1 MGIAELVQLSRWYG
15 STPGY
20 VIGGGGNTSYKEGA
34 ILYIKGSGTSLATI
48 DEGGFVRMDRERLSQ
63 IWSRSYSKVS
73 SEREAQVLQD
83 LMAARLPGEEHKRPS
98 VETLLHDLLPFAY
111 VVHTHPALVNGLT
124 CAQRGEMVAHHLF
137 GDQAL
142 WIPYTD
148 PGYVLSCK
156 VREILEDRVRKGE
169 KIPPILFLENHGV
182 FVGGSSPEEIR
193 QIYDGIMS
201 TLEKALRRRPD
212 GKTLPVAPTAIEQI
226 QERLKTLIVPSRI
239 PGGSLET
246 QGERSRERED
256 TPLFVAAANT
266 RELEARA
273 QTETTFSPLAGAFT
287 PDHIVYAGP
296 EPLYVS
302 TLSELSARW
311 ESYYRRYNRSPKI
324 IVCRD
329 IGAFGLGNTEKAA
342 HLAVALFMDSLEIAA
357 YAESFGGSKLLTRDQ
372 VTFILNWEVEQ
383 YRSQV
388 STR

>member
-1 MGIAELVQLSRWYG
+1 MGITELVQLSRWYG

-20 VIGGGGNTSYKEGA
+20 VIGGGGNTSYKEGS

-48 DEGGFVRMDRERLSQ
+48 DEVGFVRMDRERLKS
-63 IWSRSYSKVS
+63 IWLRSYSTNA
-73 SEREAQVLQD
+73 SEREAQVLDD
-83 LMAARLPGEEHKRPS
+83 LMAARFPGEEHKRPS

-124 CAQRGEMVAHHLF
+124 CAQRGETVAHRLF
-137 GDQAL
+137 GEQAL

-156 VREILEDRVRKGE
+156 VREILDSRGREGKA
-169 KIPPILFLENHGV
+169 IPPILFLENHGV

-201 TLEKALRRRPD
+201 TLEMALRRRPD
-212 GKTLPVAPTAIEQI
+212 GKNLPVDPATIEQI
-226 QERLKTLIVPSRI
+226 QERLKTLVAPPHI
-239 PGGSLET
+239 PGGFSET
-246 QGERSRERED
+246 QGEKSRERED
-256 TPLFVAAANT
+256 APLFVAARNT
-266 RELEARA
+266 RELEFRA

-296 EPLYVS
+296 EPLYVP
-302 TLSELSARW
+302 TLEELSPRW
-311 ESYYRRYNRSPKI
+311 ESYYRRYNRSPKT
-324 IVCRD
+324 IVVRG
-329 IGAFGLGNTEKAA
+329 IGAFGMGNTEKAA
-342 HLAVALFMDSLEIAA
+342 HLAVALFMDSVEIAA
-357 YAESFGGSKLLTRDQ
+357 YAESFGGSKLLTREQ
-372 VTFILNWEVEQ
+372 VAFILNWEVEQ